1 MKFLRRHIVRLLLMV
16 LMVLSVTTSCYDYDS
31 YSVTSENP
39 DNNNWINVTVTVSTS
54 NTPKTRA
61 VEPQGGEEGDGREA
75 GIETRENAVTGVTL
89 IFFRHADGINASAA
103 EAASTTID
111 YAVYYTV
118 SRDDDYT
125 PTTGTHIP
133 GEVYYTTGDQELGD
147 NLDPTKAYHMLV
159 VANTN
164 LTGEITAGTTTLAQV
179 RDLTLQSVYSGTG
192 KGLDASELV
201 MSSEKDLVIDFSYS
215 TYDKTTNRHT
225 FYLDNAHLE
234 RLAARIDFSAE
245 GASYSTLYDHSGYV
259 YNIAGTNDHFV
270 LTSIT
275 PFNMNMGGGNEYLF
289 KRTDDSTR
297 PYLADETTTNW
308 VVDPY
313 RSGKTTAEHPTWMAS
328 KLTDV
333 ESNISNAYN
342 ITMAASQTAKLN
354 IDGNDVIV
362 LAYPKENTLLTT
374 SPLYYYATGLAFEG
388 YYYSGGATTGGKR
401 RVYYH
406 YLRHQGNKESYN
418 AHRSPIDK
426 TVTCGSAAA
435 MNFGVVRNNIYR
447 ISIGGINEEKG
458 TIKIRIEEKKWRHVD
473 NPVIYI

>member
-1 MKFLRRHIVRLLLMV
+1 MKYLNLHIVRLLLMALIV
-16 LMVLSVTTSCYDYDS
+16 LPVATSCYDYNHTDI
-31 YSVTSENP
+31 TDEFT
-39 DNNNWINVTVTVSTS
+39 DNNNWINVTISVSTS

-61 VEPQGGEEGDGREA
+61 NKPQGGEDGDGRET
-75 GIETRENAVTGVTL
+75 GIETRENHVAGVTL
-89 IFFRHADGINASAA
+89 IFFQHADGINASAS
-103 EAASTTID
+103 EASSTTID

-118 SRDDDYT
+118 TRDDGYI
-125 PTTGTHIP
+125 PTSGTHLP
-133 GEVYYTTGDQELGD
+133 GEIYYTTGEKKLGK
-147 NLDPTKAYHMLV
+147 NIDPKKTYHMLV
-159 VANTN
+159 VANAN
-164 LTGEITAGTTTLAQV
+164 LTGQITAGTTTLAEV
-179 RDLTLQSVYSGTG
+179 RDMTLYSVYSGTG
-192 KGLDASELV
+192 IGLNASDFF
-201 MSSEKDLVIDFSYS
+201 MSSEKDLIIDFSYS
-215 TYDKTTNRHT
+215 TYDKTTNRNT
-225 FYLDNAHLE
+225 YYLDNAHLE
-234 RLAARIDFSAE
+234 RMTARIDYSAE
-245 GASYSTLYDHSGYV
+245 GATYSTAYDHSGYV
-259 YNIAGTNDHFV
+259 YNVTGTTDHFV

-275 PFNMNMGGGNEYLF
+275 PFNLNIGAGYEYLF
-289 KRTDDSTR
+289 KRTDDATN

-333 ESNISNAYN
+333 ESDISNAYN

-388 YYYSGGATTGGKR
+388 YYYSGGATTGGER

-406 YLRHQGNKESYN
+406 YLRHQGDKESYN

-426 TVTCGSAAA
+426 TVTCGTAAA
-435 MNFGVVRNNIYR
+435 MNYGVVRNNIYR
-447 ISIGGINEEKG
+447 VSIGTINEEKG
-458 TIKIRIEEKKWRHVD
+458 TITIKIEEEKWRHVD